1 MFTVFASA
9 TAALHN
15 EAISLSRRGLV
26 TAAAASLA
34 ASGGKPEEAA
44 AFVPSR
50 VADLSA
56 LHDQPLATAITC
68 AEGDETCASNRRALA
83 REQLQA
89 LSAELG
95 NSKSEVDW
103 AGHSSA
109 WGLAPP
115 PIQGYLSYQE
125 LLELA
130 ADGQIATVQIA
141 VQHDQVVATMR
152 NGHRFASPIK
162 DKDFPWFVADATR
175 ADGTVP
181 FEVLPIDPVRQK
193 VREGAFN
200 LMALL
205 GVLYAADELDLLPWD
220 TNVYGS
226 LQEREEAKEQV
237 RRGEGLP
244 SKMKLSGALKALLAK
259 RDAKGGGAS
268 DEKESHGAP
277 KLPQLPPLPEMPEMP
292 QLGKLAAWLEEK
304 LLPGKAAGK
313 AAGKEAGEAA
323 GTSSQDEALRRVL
336 GFTKW
341 DAAAELRAKQ
351 QKARASESQQKM
363 VERWQHSNDEL
374 KAQVLESKAHQK
386 VVAAHDRF
394 LVQPHEQMV
403 TELKADLDEIRAAVR
418 SAPFLTPLTV
428 DHTVSLP
435 TLEQLMSDAHQIGS
449 DGLVAQYIRAHPR
462 LEEVVAARSGE
473 ANAALTRLAQT
484 AEAAPAVRG
493 KDASREGFE
502 SELDGLYAFCRLC
515 PEFSALY
522 GHRVYICKQPA
533 EAALMREATA

>member
-26 TAAAASLA
+26 TAAAASLV

-95 NSKSEVDW
+95 NSKSQVDW

-181 FEVLPIDPVRQK
+181 FEVLPIDPMRQK

-205 GVLYAADELDLLPWD
+205 GVLYVADELDLLPWD

-226 LQEREEAKEQV
+226 LEEREEAQEQV

-244 SKMKLSGALKALLAK
+244 SKMKLSDALKALFAK
-259 RDAKGGGAS
+259 RDAKGGAAS
-268 DEKESHGAP
+268 DEKESRGAP
-277 KLPQLPPLPEMPEMP
+277 KLPPLPEMPEMP
-292 QLGKLAAWLEEK
+292 EMPELGKLVAWLEEK

-313 AAGKEAGEAA
+313 EAGKAAGKEAGA
-323 GTSSQDEALRRVL
+323 SSQDEALRRVL

-351 QKARASESQQKM
+351 QKARASEAQQKM

-386 VVAAHDRF
+386 VVAAHDRY

-403 TELKADLDEIRAAVR
+403 TEIKADLDEIRAAVR

-428 DHTVSLP
+428 DRTVSLP

-473 ANAALTRLAQT
+473 AHAALTRLAQT

-493 KDASREGFE
+493 KDVSREGFE

-533 EAALMREATA
+533 EAALLREATA